1 MNGGNGHKTSADVM
15 PPSHGRILV
24 IMAILGLVAGIA
36 AAGLHS
42 LPYGLAILCGTAV
55 AFVNYYWLKTSLR
68 KIFADAREGERPR
81 VSALRYATRYLVLG
95 SLIALVYATGL
106 LPIVPFILGIAGFG
120 FATVVDGIIRILTGP
135 SGNTE

>member
-36 AAGLHS
+36 AAVLHS
-42 LPYGLAILCGTAV
+42 WPYGLAIVFGIV
-55 AFVNYYWLKTSLR
+55 IAFVNYYWLRASLR
-68 KIFADAREGERPR
+68 KIFAGAREGGRPR
-81 VSALRYATRYLVLG
+81 VSALRYVTRYIVLG
-95 SLIALVYATGL
+95 SLIAIVYGTGW

-120 FATVVDGIIRILTGP
+120 FATVVDGIIRIFTGP
-135 SGNTE
+135 SGNIE